1 MMLASQWARI
11 AVLSTLAAS
20 IAISGC
26 GKKGEEQAAAGGAQA
41 QMPPAEVSVIVAQ
54 RQAVEQTIELSART
68 AAYQI
73 SEVRPQVSGIVE
85 KRLFVEGSYV
95 HAGQPLY
102 QIDANTYQATLD
114 NAKAALNR
122 QIANLNALKVKEGRY
137 KQLVG
142 TNAISKQDYDDIA
155 AQVALA
161 QTDVDASRATLEN
174 AKISLNYAIVRAPI
188 SGQTGRSNVTAGALV
203 TANQADAL
211 VTIQQLDPIY
221 VDISQSSADLLRLR
235 KQLNDGQL
243 AGANDSARVKLTL
256 EDGSTYPIEGRLA
269 FSGVSVDPA
278 SGSVTLRA
286 IFDNPSHLLL
296 PGMYSTARLT
306 QGVNKNAF
314 LIPQQSVTRTPQ
326 GDATAY
332 VVNSSGVVEVK
343 TLKTAGTHGSN
354 WIVTDGIQEG
364 DRIIY
369 EGVMKVRPGAT
380 VKTVPAQPGQHA
392 GQPAAAGSAA
402 SAAGSQAAPAE
413 AQKQETKPEQKPG
426 QKADQSNSSSAQS

>member
-26 GKKGEEQAAAGGAQA
+26 GKKSEDPAAGGGAQA

-54 RQAVEQTIELSART
+54 RQSVEQTIELSART

-95 HAGQPLY
+95 RAGQPLY
-102 QIDANTYQATLD
+102 QIDPNTYQATLD

-161 QTDVDASRATLEN
+161 QADVDASRATLEN

-203 TANQADAL
+203 TANQADPL

-256 EDGSTYPIEGRLA
+256 EDGSTYPLEGRLA
-269 FSGVSVDPA
+269 FSGVSVDPS
-278 SGSVTLRA
+278 SGAVILRA

-296 PGMYSTARLT
+296 PGMYSTAKLT

-326 GDATAY
+326 GQAT
-332 VVNSSGVVEVK
+332 VLTVNAKGVVEPK
-343 TLKTAGTHGSN
+343 IIQTTGTQGDK
-354 WIVTDGIQEG
+354 WIVTEGLQEG
-364 DRIIY
+364 DRIVY
-369 EGVMKVRPGAT
+369 EGMMKAQPGAT
-380 VKTVPAQPGQHA
+380 VKTVIADPNKKAAPTTASPAGDKA
-392 GQPAAAGSAA
+392 GEQPAADAA
-402 SAAGSQAAPAE
+402 
-413 AQKQETKPEQKPG
+413 KPSEQKTG
-426 QKADQSNSSSAQS
+426 EKASSSAQS

>member
-26 GKKGEEQAAAGGAQA
+26 GKKDGEQAAAGGAHA
-41 QMPPAEVSVIVAQ
+41 QMPPSEVSVVVAQ
-54 RQAVEQTIELSART
+54 RQSVEQTVELSART

-102 QIDANTYQATLD
+102 QIDPNTYKATLD
-114 NAKAALNR
+114 NAQAALNR

-161 QTDVDASRATLEN
+161 QADVDASRATLEN

-203 TANQADAL
+203 TANQADPL

-269 FSGVSVDPA
+269 FSGVSVDPS

-314 LIPQQSVTRTPQ
+314 LVPQQSVTRTPQ
-326 GDATAY
+326 GQAT
-332 VVNSSGVVEVK
+332 VLTVNAKGVVEAKVIQ
-343 TLKTAGTHGSN
+343 AVGTQADK
-354 WIVTDGIQEG
+354 WIVTDGLQEG
-364 DRIIY
+364 DRIVY
-369 EGVMKVRPGAT
+369 EGMMKAQPGAT
-380 VKTVPAQPGQHA
+380 VKTVI
-392 GQPAAAGSAA
+392 A
-402 SAAGSQAAPAE
+402 SPD
-413 AQKQETKPEQKPG
+413 
-426 QKADQSNSSSAQS
+426 QKADQNTASPTGANAGAQPAAKDAKKSEQQPEQETGQAASASAQS

>member
-26 GKKGEEQAAAGGAQA
+26 GKKGDEQAAAAGGGAHA

-54 RQAVEQTIELSART
+54 RQSVEQTVELSART

-73 SEVRPQVSGIVE
+73 SEVRPQVSGIVQ

-102 QIDANTYQATLD
+102 QIDPNTYQATLD

-161 QTDVDASRATLEN
+161 QADVDASRATLDN
-174 AKISLNYAIVRAPI
+174 AKISLDYAIVRAPI
-188 SGQTGRSNVTAGALV
+188 AGQTGRSSVTAGALV
-203 TANQADAL
+203 TANQADPL

-269 FSGVSVDPA
+269 FSGVSVDPS

-296 PGMYSTARLT
+296 PGMYSTAKLS
-306 QGVNKNAF
+306 QGINKNAF

-326 GDATAY
+326 GQAT
-332 VVNSSGVVEVK
+332 VLTVNAKGVVEPK
-343 TLKTAGTHGSN
+343 IIQTAGTQGDK
-354 WIVTDGIQEG
+354 WIVTDGLQEG
-364 DRIIY
+364 DRIVY
-369 EGVMKVRPGAT
+369 EGMMKAQPGST
-380 VKTVPAQPGQHA
+380 VKTVIANPD
-392 GQPAAAGSAA
+392 
-402 SAAGSQAAPAE
+402 
-413 AQKQETKPEQKPG
+413 
-426 QKADQSNSSSAQS
+426 QKADQNTASPTGEKAAAQPAAPDAKKTEQQPEQKTGQAANASAQS